1 MATAQ
6 PWKTVVWEWIGTDG
20 RWKSYSPKVSHLL
33 EKSYENVVNIVCL
46 GEVEKT
52 LKHLSVNM
60 NEFVAYSDNTAFTCP
75 VRRKIYSCEG
85 QEASGIFWQWEGNHP
100 GEWEMYNNEMTD
112 CIENGFKQ
120 KWKNID
126 LSKWFQGSKYSI
138 SFQRMLQYNNIT
150 GFKRRV
156 RRIEMSS
163 FPQEKDDVLS
173 TNSVQNDSQA
183 EEKLSTQNELKEN
196 SNGTDYSDTSGY
208 PVPTT
213 SLRAKTD
220 LKKCDSKSASCSTSS
235 KDAHL
240 RNCNAVRNK
249 KKKRVTAAEM
259 IVKSVKKYQNEY
271 DSRGSQDV
279 SFINND
285 GASEVIDQF
294 CKELTISIESEDCS
308 ICCVKLSEESPYDK
322 DPKLVS
328 LDQCNHA
335 FHHACLITMYNS
347 GPKDGHIQC
356 PICNKIY
363 GVKKGNQPPGS
374 MDVQLIHHS
383 LPGYSHC
390 KTLCITYNIRPGV
403 QGPEH
408 PNPGKP
414 YTARGFP
421 RKCYLPDTDK
431 GRKVL
436 ELLRKAWD
444 RRLIFTIA
452 TSATTSESDTVTWN
466 GIHHKTEMSSSTKG
480 YGYPDPKYLD
490 NVLKELSVQGITE

>member
-347 GPKDGHIQC
+347 GPK
-356 PICNKIY
+356 
-363 GVKKGNQPPGS
+363 
-374 MDVQLIHHS
+374 
-383 LPGYSHC
+383 
-390 KTLCITYNIRPGV
+390 
-403 QGPEH
+403 GPEH